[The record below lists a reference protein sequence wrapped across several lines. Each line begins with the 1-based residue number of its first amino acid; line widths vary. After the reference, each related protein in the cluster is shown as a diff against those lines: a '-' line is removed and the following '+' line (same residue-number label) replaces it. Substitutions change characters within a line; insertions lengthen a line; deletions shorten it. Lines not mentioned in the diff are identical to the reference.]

1 MFVQCFNIYFSIR
14 RILLCCCTVLTEGLD
29 KNPYTIM
36 LKNRRWLWLAL
47 VIPIV
52 VVLYFFLNRKSTDS
66 NITAKV
72 RKGSF
77 RDVVNNSGEL
87 QAENTVYISA
97 PADLQ
102 TNQIFDEIKIQDMA
116 AEGSR
121 VKEGEY
127 IAALDPAVVNKRIS
141 DAQLSLEKAN
151 SNVGQTALDT
161 ALTLREARDQM
172 ANLQFQMEQKKLAL
186 DLSKYEPPATIRQAE
201 IDLEKSQRD
210 FVQMKE
216 NYKIKQQQAGAK
228 MFGATREVEVL
239 HVNIGKL
246 EDLRNRFTI
255 KAPKNGLLVYIS
267 DWASGGKK
275 KTGSVVRSWDPR
287 VAMLPDLSSMLSKVF
302 INEVDISKI
311 HKDQKVTMG
320 LDAFP
325 EMKMEGVVKTVA
337 NIGETRPG
345 ATAKVFEVNIKL
357 NKVDSILK
365 PGMTTSNNI
374 LISEIPNKLII
385 PLEAVFAEG
394 NTSFVYLRN
403 GNSVEKKQV
412 KLGKSNDE
420 EVIVEKGLAEGEIV
434 YLSAPETAKEQKIT
448 ILK

>member
-1 MFVQCFNIYFSIR
+1 MF
-14 RILLCCCTVLTEGLD
+14 
-29 KNPYTIM
+29 
-36 LKNRRWLWLAL
+36 KNRRWLWLAL
-47 VIPIV
+47 VIPIAII
-52 VVLYFFLNRKSTDS
+52 LYFFLVNKTTDS
-66 NITAKV
+66 SISAKV

-102 TNQIFDEIKIQDMA
+102 SNQIYEEIKIQDMA
-116 AEGSR
+116 AEGSH
-121 VKEGEY
+121 VKQGEY
-127 IAALDPAVVNKRIS
+127 IATLDPAIVNKKIG
-141 DAQLSLEKAN
+141 DMQLALEKGN
-151 SNVGQTALDT
+151 STIVQTSLDT
-161 ALTLREARDQM
+161 ALTLRDARDQM

-210 FVQMKE
+210 LVQMKE
-216 NYKIKQQQAGAK
+216 NYKIKQQQAASK
-228 MFGATREVEVL
+228 IYAANRDVEVL
-239 HVNIGKL
+239 HTAIGKL
-246 EDLRNRFTI
+246 EDLRNRFVI
-255 KAPKNGLLVYIS
+255 KAPTNGLLVYIN

-275 KTGSVVRSWDPR
+275 KSGSVVRSWDPR

-325 EMKMEGVVKTVA
+325 EVKMEGVVKTVA

-374 LISEIPNKLII
+374 LINEIPNKLII

-394 NTSFVYLRN
+394 KTSFVYLKKGN
-403 GNSVEKKQV
+403 GIDKQEV

-420 EVIVEKGLAEGEIV
+420 EVIVEKGLAEGDVV
-434 YLSAPETAKEQKIT
+434 YLSLPEKEKDRKIT
-448 ILK
+448 MLK

>member
-1 MFVQCFNIYFSIR
+1 MF
-14 RILLCCCTVLTEGLD
+14 
-29 KNPYTIM
+29 
-36 LKNRRWLWLAL
+36 KNRRWLWFTL

-52 VVLYFFLNRKSTDS
+52 VVLYFLLANKTTDS
-66 NITAKV
+66 SITAKV

-102 TNQIFDEIKIQDMA
+102 TNQIYEEIKIQDMV
-116 AEGSR
+116 AEGTR

-127 IAALDPAVVNKRIS
+127 IATLDPAIVNKKIS
-141 DAQLSLEKAN
+141 DMQLSLEKAS
-151 SNVGQTALDT
+151 SNVGQTSLDT
-161 ALTLREARDQM
+161 ALTLRDARDQM

-216 NYKIKQQQAGAK
+216 NYKIKQQQAVAK
-228 MFGATREVEVL
+228 MYAATREVEVL
-239 HVNIGKL
+239 HLNIGKM
-246 EDLRNRFTI
+246 EDLRNRFVI
-255 KAPKNGLLVYIS
+255 KAPKKGLLVYIN

-311 HKDQKVTMG
+311 HKEQKVTMG

-325 EMKMEGVVKTVA
+325 EIKMEGVVKTVA

-374 LISEIPNKLII
+374 LINEIPNRLII
-385 PLEAVFAEG
+385 PLEAIFAEG
-394 NTSFVYLRN
+394 NTSFVYLQN
-403 GNSVEKKQV
+403 GNNIEKHQV

-420 EVIVEKGLAEGEIV
+420 EVIVEKGLKEGDIV
-434 YLSAPETAKEQKIT
+434 YLSVPETAKEKKI
-448 ILK
+448 IALK

>member
-1 MFVQCFNIYFSIR
+1 MF
-14 RILLCCCTVLTEGLD
+14 
-29 KNPYTIM
+29 
-36 LKNRRWLWLAL
+36 KNRRWLWLAL

-52 VVLYFFLNRKSTDS
+52 VILYFFLANKTTDS
-66 NITAKV
+66 SITAKV
-72 RKGSF
+72 RKGNF

-102 TNQIFDEIKIQDMA
+102 TNQIYEEIKIQDMA
-116 AEGSR
+116 AEGTH

-127 IAALDPAVVNKRIS
+127 IATLDPAIVNKKIS
-141 DAQLSLEKAN
+141 DMQLALEKA
-151 SNVGQTALDT
+151 SSGVGQTSLDT
-161 ALTLREARDQM
+161 ALTLRDARDQM

-216 NYKIKQQQAGAK
+216 NYQIKQQQANAK
-228 MFGATREVEVL
+228 MFAATREVEVL
-239 HVNIGKL
+239 HISIGKM
-246 EDLRNRFTI
+246 EDLRNRFVI
-255 KAPKNGLLVYIS
+255 KAPRNGLLVYIS

-275 KTGSVVRSWDPR
+275 KAGSVVRSWDPR

-311 HKDQKVTMG
+311 HKEQKVTMG

-325 EMKMEGVVKTVA
+325 DVKMEGVVKTVA

-374 LISEIPNKLII
+374 LINEIPNKLII

-394 NTSFVYLRN
+394 NTSFVYLRK
-403 GNSVEKKQV
+403 GNSIEKQQV

-420 EVIVEKGLAEGEIV
+420 EVIVEKGLAEGEVV
-434 YLSAPETAKEQKIT
+434 YLSSPETAKEKKIT
-448 ILK
+448 MLK

>member
-1 MFVQCFNIYFSIR
+1 MF
-14 RILLCCCTVLTEGLD
+14 
-29 KNPYTIM
+29 
-36 LKNRRWLWLAL
+36 KNRRWLWLAL
-47 VIPIV
+47 VIPIAII
-52 VVLYFFLNRKSTDS
+52 LYFFLVNKTADS
-66 NITAKV
+66 SISAKV

-102 TNQIFDEIKIQDMA
+102 SNQIYEEIKIQDMA
-116 AEGSR
+116 PEGSH
-121 VKEGEY
+121 VKQGEY
-127 IAALDPAVVNKRIS
+127 IATLDPAIVNKKIG
-141 DAQLSLEKAN
+141 DMQLSLEKGN
-151 SNVGQTALDT
+151 STIVQTSLDT
-161 ALTLREARDQM
+161 ALTLRDARDQM

-210 FVQMKE
+210 LVQMKE
-216 NYKIKQQQAGAK
+216 NYKIKQQQAASK
-228 MFGATREVEVL
+228 IYAANRDVEVL
-239 HVNIGKL
+239 HTAIGKL
-246 EDLRNRFTI
+246 EDLRNRFVI
-255 KAPKNGLLVYIS
+255 KAPTNGLLVYIN

-275 KTGSVVRSWDPR
+275 KSGSVVRSWDPR

-325 EMKMEGVVKTVA
+325 EVKMEGIVKTVA

-374 LISEIPNKLII
+374 LINEIPNKLII

-394 NTSFVYLRN
+394 KTSFVYLKKGN
-403 GNSVEKKQV
+403 GIDKQEV

-420 EVIVEKGLAEGEIV
+420 EVIVEKGLAEGDVV
-434 YLSAPETAKEQKIT
+434 YLSLPEKEKDRKIT
-448 ILK
+448 MLK

>member
-1 MFVQCFNIYFSIR
+1 
-14 RILLCCCTVLTEGLD
+14 
-29 KNPYTIM
+29 
-36 LKNRRWLWLAL
+36 
-47 VIPIV
+47 
-52 VVLYFFLNRKSTDS
+52 
-66 NITAKV
+66 
-72 RKGSF
+72 
-77 RDVVNNSGEL
+77 
-87 QAENTVYISA
+87 
-97 PADLQ
+97 
-102 TNQIFDEIKIQDMA
+102 
-116 AEGSR
+116 
-121 VKEGEY
+121 
-127 IAALDPAVVNKRIS
+127 
-141 DAQLSLEKAN
+141 
-151 SNVGQTALDT
+151 
-161 ALTLREARDQM
+161 M

-210 FVQMKE
+210 LVQMKE
-216 NYKIKQQQAGAK
+216 NYKIKQQQAASK
-228 MFGATREVEVL
+228 IYAANRDVEVL
-239 HVNIGKL
+239 HTAIGKL
-246 EDLRNRFTI
+246 EDLRNRFVI
-255 KAPKNGLLVYIS
+255 KAPTNGLLVYIN

-275 KTGSVVRSWDPR
+275 KSGSVVRSWDPR

-325 EMKMEGVVKTVA
+325 EVKMEGIVKTVA

-374 LISEIPNKLII
+374 LINEIPNKLII

-394 NTSFVYLRN
+394 KTSFVYLKKGN
-403 GNSVEKKQV
+403 GIDKQEV

-420 EVIVEKGLAEGEIV
+420 EVIVEKGLAEGDVV
-434 YLSAPETAKEQKIT
+434 YLSLPEKEKDRKIT
-448 ILK
+448 MLK

>member
-1 MFVQCFNIYFSIR
+1 MF
-14 RILLCCCTVLTEGLD
+14 
-29 KNPYTIM
+29 
-36 LKNRRWLWLAL
+36 KNRRWLWLAL
-47 VIPIV
+47 VVPIALM
-52 VVLYFFLNRKSTDS
+52 LYFFLTSKTADS

-77 RDVVNNSGEL
+77 RDVVSNSGEL
-87 QAENTVYISA
+87 QAENTTYISA

-102 TNQIFDEIKIQDMA
+102 ANQIYEEIKIQDMA
-116 AEGSR
+116 AEGSH
-121 VKEGEY
+121 VKQGEY
-127 IAALDPAVVNKRIS
+127 IATLDPAIVNKKIG
-141 DAQLSLEKAN
+141 DMQLSLEKSN
-151 SNVGQTALDT
+151 STVVQTSLDT
-161 ALTLREARDQM
+161 ALTLRDARDQM

-201 IDLEKSQRD
+201 IDLEKAQRD
-210 FVQMKE
+210 LVQMKE
-216 NYKIKQQQAGAK
+216 NYKIKQQQAASK
-228 MFGATREVEVL
+228 MIAANRDVEVTRTA
-239 HVNIGKL
+239 IGKL
-246 EDLRNRFTI
+246 EDLRNRFVI
-255 KAPKNGLLVYIS
+255 KAPTNGLLVYIN

-275 KTGSVVRSWDPR
+275 KSGSVVRSWDPR

-325 EMKMEGVVKTVA
+325 EVKMDGIVKTVA

-374 LISEIPNKLII
+374 LINEIPNRLII

-394 NTSFVYLRN
+394 KTSFVYLKK
-403 GNSVEKKQV
+403 GNSIDKQQV

-420 EVIVEKGLAEGEIV
+420 EVIVEKGLAEEDVV
-434 YLSAPETAKEQKIT
+434 YLSVPETAKDKKIT
-448 ILK
+448 LLK

>member
-1 MFVQCFNIYFSIR
+1 MF
-14 RILLCCCTVLTEGLD
+14 
-29 KNPYTIM
+29 
-36 LKNRRWLWLAL
+36 KNRRWLWLAL
-47 VIPIV
+47 VIPVILI
-52 VVLYFFLNRKSTDS
+52 LYFFLTNKTTDNS
-66 NITAKV
+66 ITAKV

-77 RDVVNNSGEL
+77 RDVISNSGEL

-102 TNQIFDEIKIQDMA
+102 TNQIYEEIKIQDMV
-116 AEGSR
+116 AEGVH

-127 IAALDPAVVNKRIS
+127 IATLDPSIVNKKIG
-141 DAQLSLEKAN
+141 DMALALEKARAG
-151 SNVGQTALDT
+151 VLQTSLDT

-216 NYKIKQQQAGAK
+216 NYKIKQQQAASK
-228 MFGATREVEVL
+228 MQAATREVEVL
-239 HVNIGKL
+239 NTNIGKL
-246 EDLRNRFTI
+246 EELKNRFVI
-255 KAPKNGLLVYIS
+255 KAPKNGLLVYIN
-267 DWASGGKK
+267 DWMSGGKK
-275 KTGSVVRSWDPR
+275 KAGSVVRPWDPR

-311 HKDQKVTMG
+311 HKEQKVTMG

-325 EMKMEGVVKTVA
+325 EVKMEGVVKTVA

-374 LISEIPNKLII
+374 LVNEIPGKLII

-394 NTSFVYLRN
+394 NTSFVYMKK
-403 GNSVEKKQV
+403 GNSIEKQEV

-420 EVIVEKGLAEGEIV
+420 EVIVEKGLAEGATV
-434 YLSAPETAKEQKIT
+434 YLSLPETAKEKKIT
-448 ILK
+448 MLK